1 MMKLIRLLLSV
12 ILSLVL
18 AAPLAAAA
26 APQTSERVLTA
37 ASKNRIEIGLFY
49 KGDVVHLFGANPV
62 PGSDL
67 IVRLTAE
74 KDEELKLSVKG
85 TVGPFWMTVRQYG
98 VTGIPFVYKIHASR
112 PIKEIVSEAT
122 AQELGLGF
130 QAIKDRMQMH
140 LIRGEASPND
150 ADLVFQGILKIKQDA
165 NLYNIEEGAARLA
178 ITEGKLFS
186 HYFRFPPAAT
196 EGVYLVETFS
206 FQNGELVGYGKDEI
220 TIRKVGLEAW
230 LTMASQTY
238 PLIYGIGAVIF
249 AMGAGLLVG
258 VIFKKGGHH

>member
-1 MMKLIRLLLSV
+1 MKRLILVLMSV
-12 ILSLVL
+12 GLILSAGSTLG
-18 AAPLAAAA
+18 AATPEAS
-26 APQTSERVLTA
+26 QQVLTA

-67 IVRLTAE
+67 IIRLTAQ

-85 TVGPFWMTVRQYG
+85 TFGPFWMTVRQYG

-112 PIKEIVSEAT
+112 PIHEIVSAAT
-122 AQELGLGF
+122 ARELGLGF
-130 QAIKDRMQMH
+130 PAIQDQMQMH
-140 LIRGEASPND
+140 LIRGEAAPND
-150 ADLVFQGILKIKQDA
+150 AELVFQGIIKIKKDA
-165 NLYNIEEGAARLA
+165 NLYNIEEGPERLT

-196 EGVYLVETFS
+196 EGTYLVETFAFS
-206 FQNGELVGYGKDEI
+206 SGELVGYGKYEI
-220 TIRKVGLEAW
+220 SIRKVGLEAW
-230 LTMASQTY
+230 LTSVSQNY
-238 PLIYGIGAVIF
+238 ALAYGIGAVLF
-249 AMGAGLLVG
+249 AVCAGLLVG

>member
-1 MMKLIRLLLSV
+1 MKRLLLVTLVVCLFVV
-12 ILSLVL
+12 ISAPVG
-18 AAPLAAAA
+18 AATPEAKAK
-26 APQTSERVLTA
+26 VLTA

-67 IVRLTAE
+67 IIRLTAQ

-85 TVGPFWMTVRQYG
+85 TFGPFWMTVRQYA

-112 PIKEIVSEAT
+112 PITEIIPAET
-122 AQELGLGF
+122 AQELELGF
-130 QAIKDRMQMH
+130 PAIKNRMQMH
-140 LIRGEASPND
+140 LIRGEAGPND
-150 ADLVFQGILKIKQDA
+150 DELVFQGIVKIKKEA
-165 NLYNIEEGAARLA
+165 NLYNIEEGPERLS

-196 EGVYLVETFS
+196 EGTYLVETFS
-206 FQNGELVGYGKDEI
+206 FLNGELVGYGKDEI
-220 TIRKVGLEAW
+220 HIRKVGLEAW
-230 LTMASQTY
+230 LTQTSQNY
-238 PLIYGIGAVIF
+238 PLPYGIGAVFF
-249 AMGAGLLVG
+249 AVAAGLLVG